1 MIMPYH
7 CRVSRQCKG
16 ATHPDD
22 RAREGKHLTR
32 VERVCSLSAGERR
45 RRTDDGVD
53 EAGHDVAHDE
63 LVDRGDGHLDLVHR
77 DDGGDTVAS
86 VRSTIGP
93 RTKVRGSQGR
103 CSAPQPSASAW
114 PDAPAGASS
123 RSRPSAGRRAA
134 SRCGQGHCR
143 RPPTARRRAGES
155 AKGRSALA
163 DLRNA
168 VRRDHA
174 VVRVVGR
181 DIEEAARRQ
190 RAGRALQLGRRNVF
204 AQAEYAQPRHGR
216 PRSEGHTP
224 VQSARPQLEPRELG
238 LQPTWSAMTFWRGE
252 AWATVADVPHGE
264 KSSSAFSER
273 RCG

>member
-1 MIMPYH
+1 MPYH
-7 CRVSRQCKG
+7 WLVSRRCKG

-22 RAREGKHLTR
+22 RPREGEHLAR
-32 VERVCSLSAGERR
+32 VERVCDLSIGQSQ

-53 EAGHDVAHDE
+53 EARDDVAHDK

-77 DDGGDTVAS
+77 DDRGDTVAS

-93 RTKVRGSQGR
+93 RTKVRGSRGR
-103 CSAPQPSASAW
+103 CSAPPPSASAW

-134 SRCGQGHCR
+134 SRCGRGHCR

-168 VRRDHA
+168 VRRNHA

-181 DIEEAARRQ
+181 DVEEAARRQ
-190 RAGRALQLGRRNVF
+190 RAGSGLQLGRGNVF
-204 AQAEYAQPRHGR
+204 AQVERPQPRHRR
-216 PRSEGHTP
+216 PRYEGHAP
-224 VQSARPQLEPRELG
+224 LRSARLQLEPRGLRPANRLG
-238 LQPTWSAMTFWRGE
+238 PQ
-252 AWATVADVPHGE
+252 
-264 KSSSAFSER
+264 
-273 RCG
+273 